1 MKPGRVDQRTR
12 VATMNEIPASQYSA
26 FVAMRKRATYLQRG
40 RYLAGV
46 GTPELKSQWLAKVR
60 QWLRDGIKAPQDHR
74 SREDLE
80 AELDMRGEDLPPDA
94 FYEFD
99 AALKRAMAEPPTLAE
114 QQRGEAEF
122 AEYLQSL
129 ENPN

>member
-1 MKPGRVDQRTR
+1 MAGLNDRIK
-12 VATMNEIPASQYSA
+12 VATMNEMPASQYSA
-26 FVAMRKRATYLQRG
+26 FCGMRKRANYLRRG

-74 SREDLE
+74 SREDIE
-80 AELDMRGEDLPPDA
+80 AELEIRGEEVPWCQELND
-94 FYEFD
+94 
-99 AALKRAMAEPPTLAE
+99 ALKATRKDPPTLAE
-114 QQRGEAEF
+114 QQRGETEF
-122 AEYLQSL
+122 AEFLQSL

>member
-1 MKPGRVDQRTR
+1 MAGLNDRIK
-12 VATMNEIPASQYSA
+12 VATMDEMPAGQYSA
-26 FVAMRKRATYLQRG
+26 FVAMRKRAGYLLQRG

-46 GTPELKSQWLAKVR
+46 GTPELKSRWLAGVR
-60 QWLRDGIKAPQDHR
+60 QWLRDGIRAPQDHR

-80 AELDMRGEDLPPDA
+80 AELGIRGEDLPTDA

-114 QQRGEAEF
+114 QQRGDAEF
-122 AEYLQSL
+122 AEFLQSL